1 MGMMKQQFSIALFG
15 SGIHSGSHESN
26 LSGCLLSEVDNVS
39 GRLVMIDSPV
49 VSVHIPPA
57 FQGYAGGQS
66 EITASGDTVAELLEP
81 VCHEYSAICS
91 HLMTQDGK
99 LDSKFDLYLGGQSI
113 ADIDTPIDM
122 QEVLSIVHTR

>member
-1 MGMMKQQFSIALFG
+1 
-15 SGIHSGSHESN
+15 
-26 LSGCLLSEVDNVS
+26 
-39 GRLVMIDSPV
+39 MIDSPV
-49 VSVHIPPA
+49 VYVRIPPA
-57 FQGYAGGQS
+57 FQGYAGGHS
-66 EITASGDTVAELLEP
+66 EITASGDTVTELLES
-81 VCHEYSAICS
+81 VCHEYPAICS